1 MPPFQSVQAVQTVAQ
16 TIQLALAPV
25 FLLTGIGALLG
36 VLAGRLS
43 RVIDRVRDLERL
55 HPESGGEER
64 RRYVSELLI
73 LDRRI
78 KVINSALFMAA
89 TSAAVICIVV
99 ALLFVAELGQ
109 LHIGTLVAL
118 AFIFAMILLIGALIE
133 FVREVRLSYHA
144 IRVRTE
150 LLERD

>member
-1 MPPFQSVQAVQTVAQ
+1 MPTFQTVQAVSTIAQ

-25 FLLTGIGALLG
+25 FLLTGIGSLLS

-55 HPESGGEER
+55 HPAALDEER
-64 RRYVSELLI
+64 RRYVSELFI
-73 LDRRI
+73 LDHRI

-89 TSAAVICIVV
+89 TSAAIICVVV
-99 ALLFVAELGQ
+99 ALLFIAELGQ
-109 LHIGTLVAL
+109 LHIGSWVAV
-118 AFIFAMILLIGALIE
+118 AFILAMLLLIGALTE
-133 FVREVRLSYHA
+133 FMREVRLSHRA

>member
-1 MPPFQSVQAVQTVAQ
+1 MPAFQTISTIAQ

-25 FLLTGIGALLG
+25 FLLTGIGSLLS

-55 HPESGGEER
+55 HPQALDEER
-64 RRYVSELLI
+64 RRYVSELFI
-73 LDRRI
+73 LDHRI
-78 KVINSALFMAA
+78 RVINSALFMAA
-89 TSAAVICIVV
+89 TSAAIICVVV
-99 ALLFVAELGQ
+99 ALLFVAELAQ
-109 LHIGTLVAL
+109 LHIGSGVAI
-118 AFIFAMILLIGALIE
+118 AFIVAMLLLIGALVE
-133 FVREVRLSYHA
+133 FMREVRLSHRA